1 MPLCLIG
8 TPIDVSI
15 YDIQRISIIAE
26 HSQPVTIRTT
36 VGYKVNTNQ
45 AGQGQ
50 LKVEL
55 IQPAN
60 SKLPCRCQIQELKS
74 HKYLIQYVP
83 TEPGRY
89 QLRVLFNNQLVHGKT
104 LDTEVYP
111 AKPQISKT
119 NGSSSIAHI
128 QQIAP
133 NNIVEIGDDICLQIN
148 TENPS
153 ISSIQGQI
161 LYNGMSVPHKIE
173 RTKDLHI
180 WHLKFRPY
188 VPGTYKIHL
197 VHNGLSLISSPYSIQ
212 VKDTSGKVILSG
224 LEQTLLTNSPCVIQ
238 VHAESA
244 SNAHIRVIVFLGNR
258 QVPST
263 TTIIN
268 DNLVRIHFIPQEPG
282 IYTVHV
288 SCANRPIEGS
298 PFSIRVERP
307 RVVQISGEC
316 FHRLRL
322 NDLGLF
328 RIHCHGQRGPIQ
340 AKIFNLSA
348 GDRYDI
354 GQTILFQLHDTYEQL
369 IQYPAQIL
377 LTSFNILLAARLKLT
392 QERIRNVALGKENGR
407 AIVSFQLYETPTQT
421 TTNEQVIQQLRYLI
435 NNQIL
440 NLLDPNRCVLNT
452 IIGSVVVGPKGE
464 PVNVK
469 LFPQASGDYTGE
481 FTPSKIGQHRIDI
494 TFANVPVQGSPFF
507 TEVYDPSQV
516 RIGPLPRDI
525 IVDTENTFEINLE
538 NAGNVPLEIKIS
550 SPTGVNVPL
559 KVDDASF
566 RSTVKKV
573 RFTPNETGVHYLNA
587 KFGSEVVPGTPIK
600 MMVNDARLVTAYG
613 DGIHHALHEK
623 LATFNIDTQDMQG
636 DLKVRIEGS
645 NSVIK
650 NTLERTNDNRFK
662 VTYVPVEVG
671 FVTISIKWN
680 GKDISNSPF
689 KAAVTNPERVRI
701 VGGWQSILDSED
713 RMHIMVNEEKK
724 IRFDTSHAGP
734 GTLKADVRGCHD
746 GLRVPIRIDQQ
757 GTIYTVSFTAVREG
771 KYDVTINYDQNP
783 LPNMPIK
790 AIASSSSTNL
800 GEHLKVEVRGHGSYE
815 AKVNEEAEFTIDA
828 SKTLSQG
835 TSMPIVRLTGVQA
848 DVEVRIRQVEN
859 NIFLCSYIP
868 TAPGA
873 YLLSITWAERQV
885 RGSPFKVNVL
895 PHANM
900 HNSASRVICSGD
912 GLRMGILGKDIK
924 CVIDTRGAG
933 PGELTAYCQGI
944 NKTAFCRLFDH
955 RDGTFTLFIK
965 PQESGR
971 HVLTIK
977 YNDDDVPGSPYTLK
991 VSGPP
996 DANKVRVSGPGIEHG
1011 VLSTFQSHFICE
1023 TKGAGAGQLTV
1034 KIRGPKGAFRV
1045 EMQREHLQD
1054 RTIICRYNP
1063 TEPGDYL
1070 ISVKWSDEHVYGSPF
1085 HTHIFERQEELE
1097 RFLHEQNAYRLAQ
1110 KQWREEI

>member
-1 MPLCLIG
+1 MIVRICFVFMIG
-8 TPIDVSI
+8 L
-15 YDIQRISIIAE
+15 
-26 HSQPVTIRTT
+26 
-36 VGYKVNTNQ
+36 NTSQ

-55 IQPAN
+55 IQPQN
-60 SKLPCRCQIQELKS
+60 SKNLSRCLIQELKS
-74 HKYLIQYVP
+74 HEYLIQYVP
-83 TEPGRY
+83 NEPGRY
-89 QLRVLFNNQLVHGKT
+89 QLCILFNNQLIQGKT
-104 LDTEVYP
+104 FDTDVYLSL
-111 AKPQISKT
+111 PQISKPNT
-119 NGSSSIAHI
+119 PLSSSSTSIAHI
-128 QQIAP
+128 QQIIP
-133 NNIVEIGDDICLQIN
+133 NNIPEIGDHICLQIN
-148 TENPS
+148 TENSS
-153 ISSIQGQI
+153 ISSIQSQI

-188 VPGTYKIHL
+188 VPGTYRIHL
-197 VHNGLSLISSPYSIQ
+197 AYNGLSLISSPYIIQ

-244 SNAHIRVIVFLGNR
+244 TNAQIRVIVLLGNR
-258 QVPST
+258 QIPST

-268 DNLVRIHFIPQEPG
+268 DNLVRIHFVPQEPG

-288 SCANRPIEGS
+288 SCANQPIEGS

-307 RVVQISGEC
+307 RAIQISGEC

-340 AKIFNLSA
+340 TKIFNLSA

-354 GQTILFQLHDTYEQL
+354 GQTISFQLHDTYEQL
-369 IQYPAQIL
+369 IQFPAQIL
-377 LTSFNILLAARLKLT
+377 LTSFNISLATRLKIT
-392 QERIRNVALGKENGR
+392 QERIRNVTLAKENGR
-407 AIVSFQLYETPTQT
+407 ATVSFQLYEIPTQT
-421 TTNEQVIQQLRYLI
+421 ITNEQVIQHLRHLI

-440 NLLDPNRCVLNT
+440 NLLDPNRCILNT

-481 FTPSKIGQHRIDI
+481 FTPIKIGQHRIDI
-494 TFANVPVQGSPFF
+494 TFANTPVQGSPFF

-525 IVDTENTFEINLE
+525 IVNTENTFEINLD
-538 NAGNVPLEIKIS
+538 NAGNVPIDIKIS

-559 KVDDASF
+559 KIDDASF

-587 KFGSEVVPGTPIK
+587 KFGSEIIPGTPIK

-623 LATFNIDTQDMQG
+623 LATFMIDTQDMQG

-650 NTLERTNDNRFK
+650 NTLERLNDNRFK

-680 GKDISNSPF
+680 GKDIANSPF

-713 RMHIMVNEEKK
+713 RMHIIINEEKK

-734 GTLKADVRGCHD
+734 GTLKADIRGSTD
-746 GLRVPIRIDQQ
+746 GLRIPLRIDQQ
-757 GTIYTVSFTAVREG
+757 GAIYTLSFTVIREG
-771 KYDVTINYDQNP
+771 KYDITITYDQNP
-783 LPNMPIK
+783 LPDMPIR
-790 AIASSSSTNL
+790 AIASSASTNL

-828 SKTLSQG
+828 SKTSTQG
-835 TSMPIVRLTGVQA
+835 TGMPIVRLTGVQA
-848 DVEVRIRQVEN
+848 DVEVRIRQIEN
-859 NIFLCSYIP
+859 NVFLCSYVP
-868 TAPGA
+868 TIPGA
-873 YLLSITWAERQV
+873 YLLSITWAERQI

-895 PHANM
+895 SNT
-900 HNSASRVICSGD
+900 NSNQSASRVICSGD
-912 GLRMGILGKDIK
+912 GLKMGILGKEIK
-924 CVIDTRGAG
+924 CIIDTRGAG
-933 PGELTAYCQGI
+933 PGELTAYCQGV

-971 HVLTIK
+971 HILTIK
-977 YNDDDVPGSPYTLK
+977 YNDEDVSGSPYTLK

-1070 ISVKWSDEHVYGSPF
+1070 ISVKWSDEHVFGSPF
-1085 HTHIFERQEELE
+1085 HTHIFERQEELD

-1110 KQWREEI
+1110 KQWREEV

>member
-8 TPIDVSI
+8 TPIDVNI

-550 SPTGVNVPL
+550 SPTGVNG
-559 KVDDASF
+559 
-566 RSTVKKV
+566 KKEK
-573 RFTPNETGVHYLNA
+573 NE
-587 KFGSEVVPGTPIK
+587 
-600 MMVNDARLVTAYG
+600 
-613 DGIHHALHEK
+613 
-623 LATFNIDTQDMQG
+623 
-636 DLKVRIEGS
+636 
-645 NSVIK
+645 
-650 NTLERTNDNRFK
+650 
-662 VTYVPVEVG
+662 
-671 FVTISIKWN
+671 
-680 GKDISNSPF
+680 
-689 KAAVTNPERVRI
+689 
-701 VGGWQSILDSED
+701 
-713 RMHIMVNEEKK
+713 
-724 IRFDTSHAGP
+724 
-734 GTLKADVRGCHD
+734 
-746 GLRVPIRIDQQ
+746 
-757 GTIYTVSFTAVREG
+757 
-771 KYDVTINYDQNP
+771 
-783 LPNMPIK
+783 
-790 AIASSSSTNL
+790 
-800 GEHLKVEVRGHGSYE
+800 
-815 AKVNEEAEFTIDA
+815 
-828 SKTLSQG
+828 
-835 TSMPIVRLTGVQA
+835 
-848 DVEVRIRQVEN
+848 
-859 NIFLCSYIP
+859 
-868 TAPGA
+868 
-873 YLLSITWAERQV
+873 
-885 RGSPFKVNVL
+885 
-895 PHANM
+895 
-900 HNSASRVICSGD
+900 
-912 GLRMGILGKDIK
+912 
-924 CVIDTRGAG
+924 
-933 PGELTAYCQGI
+933 
-944 NKTAFCRLFDH
+944 
-955 RDGTFTLFIK
+955 
-965 PQESGR
+965 
-971 HVLTIK
+971 
-977 YNDDDVPGSPYTLK
+977 
-991 VSGPP
+991 
-996 DANKVRVSGPGIEHG
+996 
-1011 VLSTFQSHFICE
+1011 
-1023 TKGAGAGQLTV
+1023 
-1034 KIRGPKGAFRV
+1034 
-1045 EMQREHLQD
+1045 
-1054 RTIICRYNP
+1054 
-1063 TEPGDYL
+1063 
-1070 ISVKWSDEHVYGSPF
+1070 
-1085 HTHIFERQEELE
+1085 
-1097 RFLHEQNAYRLAQ
+1097 
-1110 KQWREEI
+1110 

>member
-1 MPLCLIG
+1 MTLYLTG
-8 TPIDVSI
+8 TPIDVTV

-26 HSQPVTIRTT
+26 HSQPVVVRTT
-36 VGYKVNTNQ
+36 VAYKVNTSQ

-55 IQPAN
+55 IQPQT
-60 SKLPCRCQIQELKS
+60 SKIPCRCHIQEINA
-74 HKYLIQYVP
+74 HEYLVQYIP
-83 TEPGRY
+83 LEPGRY
-89 QLRVLFNNQLVHGKT
+89 QLRVLFNNQLVQGKT
-104 LDTEVYP
+104 LDIDVHSSL
-111 AKPQISKT
+111 PQISKT
-119 NGSSSIAHI
+119 SGTSSTVRI
-128 QQIAP
+128 QQIIPSATP
-133 NNIVEIGDDICLQIN
+133 DIGDDICLQIN

-153 ISSIQGQI
+153 LTSIQGHI
-161 LYNGMSVPHKIE
+161 SCNGMSVPHKIE
-173 RTKDLHI
+173 RTKDSTI

-188 VPGTYKIHL
+188 VPGTYKVHL
-197 VHNGLSLISSPYSIQ
+197 THNSLSLISSPYLIQ
-212 VKDTSGKVILSG
+212 VKDSNGKVVLSG
-224 LEQTLLTNSPCVIQ
+224 LEQTLLTNSPCVIE
-238 VHAESA
+238 VHAESTSKTQIQA
-244 SNAHIRVIVFLGNR
+244 VVLLGTR
-258 QVPST
+258 QIPST

-268 DNLVRIHFIPQEPG
+268 ENLARINFVPQEPG
-282 IYTVHV
+282 VYSVHV
-288 SCANRPIEGS
+288 SCANQPIEGS

-316 FHRLRL
+316 FPRLRL

-328 RIHCHGQRGPIQ
+328 RIHCHGQRGSIQ

-354 GQTILFQLHDTYEQL
+354 GQTISFQLHDTYEHISQF
-369 IQYPAQIL
+369 PAQIL
-377 LTSFNILLAARLKLT
+377 LNSFTVLLATRLKLI
-392 QERIRNVALGKENGR
+392 QERIRTVLLGKDNGR
-407 AIVSFQLYETPTQT
+407 ATVSFQLFEMPSQTQ
-421 TTNEQVIQQLRYLI
+421 TNEQVIHHLRHLI
-435 NNQIL
+435 NKQTL

-469 LFPQASGDYTGE
+469 LFPQASGDYIGE
-481 FTPSKIGQHRIDI
+481 FTPTKIGQHRIDI

-525 IVDTENTFEINLE
+525 IAATENTFEINLD
-538 NAGNVPLEIKIS
+538 NAGNVPLEIKIL

-559 KVDDASF
+559 KVDDASS

-587 KFGSEVVPGTPIK
+587 KFGSEIVPGSPIK
-600 MMVNDARLVTAYG
+600 MMVNESRMVTAYG

-623 LATFNIDTQDMQG
+623 PASFIIDTQEMHG
-636 DLKVRIEGS
+636 DLKVRIEGP

-650 NTLERTNDNRFK
+650 NTLERTNDNLFK

-671 FVTISIKWN
+671 FVNISIKWN
-680 GKDISNSPF
+680 GRDIVNSPF

-713 RMHIMVNEEKK
+713 RMHIIINEEKK
-724 IRFDTSHAGP
+724 IRFDASHAGP
-734 GTLKADVRGCHD
+734 GTLKADIRGITD

-757 GTIYTVSFTAVREG
+757 GTIYTLSFTAIREG
-771 KYDVTINYDQNP
+771 KYDISITYDGNP
-783 LPNMPIK
+783 LPNMPLR
-790 AIASSSSTNL
+790 ATASTASTHSS
-800 GEHLKVEVRGHGSYE
+800 EHLKVEVHGRGSYE

-828 SKTLSQG
+828 SKASTHG
-835 TSMPIVRLTGVQA
+835 TGIPVVRLTGVQA
-848 DVEVRIRQVEN
+848 DVEVRVRQIEH
-859 NIFLCSYIP
+859 NIFHCSYVP

-873 YLLSITWAERQV
+873 YLLSVTWAERQI
-885 RGSPFKVNVL
+885 RGSPFKVTVL
-895 PHANM
+895 PSTNNNH
-900 HNSASRVICSGD
+900 SAARVICSGD
-912 GLRMGILGKDIK
+912 GLRMGILGKEIK
-924 CVIDTRGAG
+924 CLIDTRGAG
-933 PGELTAYCQGI
+933 PGELTAYCQGST
-944 NKTAFCRLFDH
+944 KTAFCRLFDH

-965 PQESGR
+965 PQESGK

-977 YNDDDVPGSPYTLK
+977 YNDEDVPGSPYTLK

-996 DANKVRVSGPGIEHG
+996 DASKVRVSGPGIEHG
-1011 VLSTFQSHFICE
+1011 VLSTFQSHFICD

-1085 HTHIFERQEELE
+1085 HTHIFERQEELD
-1097 RFLHEQNAYRLAQ
+1097 RFLNEQNAYRLAQ
-1110 KQWREEI
+1110 QQWRDDV

>member
-1 MPLCLIG
+1 MFFFCYWKTNINRITLF
-8 TPIDVSI
+8 SI
-15 YDIQRISIIAE
+15 
-26 HSQPVTIRTT
+26 
-36 VGYKVNTNQ
+36 VNTSQ

-55 IQPAN
+55 IQPQN
-60 SKLPCRCQIQELKS
+60 SKIPCRCHVQEIKS
-74 HKYLIQYVP
+74 NEYLIQYIP
-83 TEPGRY
+83 IEPGRF
-89 QLRVLFNNQLVHGKT
+89 QLRILFNNQLVQGKT
-104 LDTEVYP
+104 FDTDVYLSL
-111 AKPQISKT
+111 PQTSKT
-119 NGSSSIAHI
+119 NTLSSITHI
-128 QQIAP
+128 QQIIP
-133 NNIVEIGDDICLQIN
+133 NNIPEIGDHICLQIN

-153 ISSIQGQI
+153 ISSIQSQI
-161 LYNGMSVPHKIE
+161 LYNGLSVPHKIE
-173 RTKDLHI
+173 RTIDLNI

-188 VPGTYKIHL
+188 VPGSYKINL
-197 VHNGLSLISSPYSIQ
+197 IHNGLSLITSPYIIQ
-212 VKDTSGKVILSG
+212 VKDTSGKVVLSG

-244 SNAHIRVIVFLGNR
+244 SNAQIRVIVLLGNR
-258 QVPST
+258 QIPST

-282 IYTVHV
+282 IYTIHV
-288 SCANRPIEGS
+288 SCANQPIEGS

-307 RVVQISGEC
+307 RSIQISGEC

-328 RIHCHGQRGPIQ
+328 RIHCHGQRGLIQ

-348 GDRYDI
+348 GERYDI
-354 GQTILFQLHDTYEQL
+354 GQTISFQLQDTYEQL
-369 IQYPAQIL
+369 IQFPAQIL
-377 LTSFNILLAARLKLT
+377 LTSFNILLATRLKLT
-392 QERIRNVALGKENGR
+392 QERIRNVALNKENGR
-407 AIVSFQLYETPTQT
+407 ATVSFQLYETPTQT
-421 TTNEQVIQQLRYLI
+421 TTNEQVIQHLRHLI

-440 NLLDPNRCVLNT
+440 NLLDLNRCILNT

-481 FTPSKIGQHRIDI
+481 FTPTKIGQHRIDI
-494 TFANVPVQGSPFF
+494 TFANTPIQGSPFF

-525 IVDTENTFEINLE
+525 IVNTENTFEINLD

-550 SPTGVNVPL
+550 SPTGLNVPF
-559 KVDDASF
+559 KIDDASF

-587 KFGSEVVPGTPIK
+587 KFGSEIIPGTPIK

-623 LATFNIDTQDMQG
+623 LATFMIDTQDMQG

-680 GKDISNSPF
+680 GKDITNSPF

-713 RMHIMVNEEKK
+713 RMHVIINEEKK

-734 GTLKADVRGCHD
+734 GTLKADIRGSND

-757 GTIYTVSFTAVREG
+757 GAIYTLSFTVIREG
-771 KYDVTINYDQNP
+771 KYDVTITYDQNP
-783 LPNMPIK
+783 LPNMPIR
-790 AIASSSSTNL
+790 AIANSTSTNL

-828 SKTLSQG
+828 SKTSAQS

-848 DVEVRIRQVEN
+848 DVEVRIRQIEN
-859 NIFLCSYIP
+859 NIFLCSYVP

-873 YLLSITWAERQV
+873 YLLSVTWAERQV

-895 PHANM
+895 PNTNVGH
-900 HNSASRVICSGD
+900 SASRVICSGE
-912 GLRMGILGKDIK
+912 GLRMGILGKEIK
-924 CVIDTRGAG
+924 CIIDTRGAG
-933 PGELTAYCQGI
+933 PGELTAYCQGV

-977 YNDDDVPGSPYTLK
+977 YNDEDVPGSPYTLK

-1097 RFLHEQNAYRLAQ
+1097 RFLHEQNAYRQAQ
-1110 KQWREEI
+1110 KQWREEV